1 VRYVLQGVG
10 GLLVLATVLPFF
22 ESAKWWIRIFDYPRA
37 QIASAIVVVLG
48 LYATVIAPGTIL
60 DHGLIVTL
68 LLALCAQLVQIFPY
82 TPLARPQTPESRML
96 VPGRRLR
103 IMLANV
109 LMHNHEADRL
119 LALVDKVEPDL
130 LLAVETDDWWD
141 RQLAGLGPAYPHA
154 MRCPLPNTYGM
165 HLFSKLELR
174 NTELRFLVE
183 PDVPSVLTEVRLRSG
198 DWIAFW
204 GVHPRPPRPAQD
216 TEERDAELLIVGRE
230 ARQAPLPA
238 VVGGDLNDVAW
249 SHTTRLF
256 QRLSGLLDP
265 RVGRGLFATFPARF
279 PCLRWPLDH
288 LFHGASFTLSDLA
301 RLEGFG
307 SDHLPILVEL
317 TLEPGV
323 ASAADIPA
331 PAPGDRKEAVR
342 KILKG
347 IPSGAR
353 ARLRHVLDEGR
364 RRARRRRAQ

>member
-1 VRYVLQGVG
+1 VG
-10 GLLVLATVLPFF
+10 ALLVLATVLPFLK
-22 ESAKWWIRIFDYPRA
+22 SAKWWIRVFDYPRA
-37 QIASAIVVVLG
+37 QIASAIVVVLL
-48 LYATVIAPGTIL
+48 LYAFVLPGGKL
-60 DHGLIVTL
+60 AYLLIVAL

-82 TPLARPQTPESRML
+82 TPLARPQTPKSRMAA
-96 VPGRRLR
+96 PERRLR

-109 LMHNHEADRL
+109 LMHNREADRL
-119 LALVDKVEPDL
+119 LALVGKVEPDL

-141 RQLAGLGPAYPHA
+141 RQLAGLEPAYPHA

-174 NTELRFLVE
+174 NAELRFLVE
-183 PDVPSVLTEVRLRSG
+183 PDVPSVLTEVHLRSG

-230 ARQAPLPA
+230 ARQSPLPA
-238 VVGGDLNDVAW
+238 VVAGDLNDVAW

-265 RVGRGLFATFPARF
+265 RVGRGLYATFPARF

-288 LFHGASFTLSDLA
+288 LFHGASFTLWDLA

-317 TLEPGV
+317 TLEPGA
-323 ASAADIPA
+323 ASTADVPA
-331 PAPGDRKEAVR
+331 PSPGDRKEAVR
-342 KILKG
+342 KILNG

-353 ARLRHVLDEGR
+353 ARLRHVLEEGR
-364 RRARRRRAQ
+364 RRARRRRPQ